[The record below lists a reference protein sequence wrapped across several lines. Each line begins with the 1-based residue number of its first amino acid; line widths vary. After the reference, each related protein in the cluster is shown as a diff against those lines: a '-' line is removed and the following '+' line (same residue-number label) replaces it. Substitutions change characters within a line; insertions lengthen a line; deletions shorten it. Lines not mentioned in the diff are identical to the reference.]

1 MKKLIKIFLGILI
14 IIFLLILYIDY
25 NDHRYINK
33 LEKDIIKNTD
43 VREVSYLNTYGKY
56 YIVMDDD
63 NLYVF
68 DSEYV
73 ELLKVDKILI
83 HENNKKYDIIYEEKP
98 MYISNYYK
106 DNKLYYEYYDLYTY
120 EKTGEVLVGG
130 NYE

>member
-33 LEKDIIKNTD
+33 LEKAIIKNTD